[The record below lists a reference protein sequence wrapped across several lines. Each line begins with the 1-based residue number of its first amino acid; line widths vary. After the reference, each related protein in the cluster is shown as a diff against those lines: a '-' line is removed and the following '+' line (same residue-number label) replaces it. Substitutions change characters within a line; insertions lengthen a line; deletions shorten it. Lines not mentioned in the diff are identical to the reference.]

1 MIILSVDSATPVAAV
16 AVCQDGVILAEE
28 MLNVGNTHSVQLMP
42 MIADVLAKSGI
53 KIKEVDAVAVS
64 QGPGS
69 FTGLRIGMATAKG
82 LAQGAGIKLITV
94 PTLDSLA
101 ENLWGLSGLVCPI
114 LNAKKNE
121 VYSAVYR
128 FNGEKA
134 ERLSEYLAIAPADL
148 IKELGKNSENIYFL
162 GDGVP
167 VYREMLAEK
176 LGERARFVKADKML
190 NSGSAL
196 AILGY
201 EKALK
206 GEFAELYTAEPI
218 YIRKCEAQI
227 RREAAH
233 PGECAL

>member
-16 AVCQDGVILAEE
+16 ALCQDGVILAEE

-42 MIADVLAKSGI
+42 MVADVLKKSKIDI
-53 KIKEVDAVAVS
+53 KAVDAVAVS

-69 FTGLRIGMATAKG
+69 FTGLRIGLATAKG

-101 ENLWGLSGLVCPI
+101 ENLWGVSGLICPI

-121 VYSAVYR
+121 VYSAIYR
-128 FNGEKA
+128 FNGEKM
-134 ERLSEYLAIAPADL
+134 EKLSEYLAIAPLDL
-148 IKELGKNSENIYFL
+148 IKELRENSENIYFL
-162 GDGVP
+162 GDGVA
-167 VYREMLAEK
+167 VYKEMLVEA
-176 LGERARFVKADKML
+176 LGEKAKFAKADKML
-190 NSGSAL
+190 NSGGAL

-206 GEFAELYTAEPI
+206 GEFAEVYTAEPI

-227 RREAAH
+227 RWEAAH
-233 PGECAL
+233 PGESAL

>member
-28 MLNVGNTHSVQLMP
+28 MLNVGNIHSVQLMP

-162 GDGVP
+162 GDGVA
-167 VYREMLAEK
+167 VYKEMLVEA
-176 LGERARFVKADKML
+176 LGEKAKFAKADKML
-190 NSGSAL
+190 NSGAAL
-196 AILGY
+196 AVLGY

-227 RREAAH
+227 RWEEAH
-233 PGECAL
+233 PGECVL

>member
-1 MIILSVDSATPVAAV
+1 
-16 AVCQDGVILAEE
+16 
-28 MLNVGNTHSVQLMP
+28 
-42 MIADVLAKSGI
+42 
-53 KIKEVDAVAVS
+53 
-64 QGPGS
+64 
-69 FTGLRIGMATAKG
+69 MATAKG

-101 ENLWGLSGLVCPI
+101 ENLWGVSGLICPI

-128 FNGEKA
+128 FNGERM
-134 ERLSEYLAIAPADL
+134 ERLSEYLAIAPEDL
-148 IKELGKNSENIYFL
+148 ITEIKKNSENIYFL

-167 VYREMLAEK
+167 IYREK
-176 LGERARFVKADKML
+176 LVQDLGNRAKFAKADKML

-227 RREAAH
+227 RWEAAH
-233 PGECAL
+233 PGECVL